1 MLEIRGEKAPA
12 HRRSPAFG
20 GRYSPYL
27 GTVAGARFV
36 DCRTQPSPMMIAP
49 PLNGGPVFAGK
60 SGRNTAN
67 ACEANAM
74 KTIMVAA
81 AHFMLGALI
90 RIRQHDK

>member
-1 MLEIRGEKAPA
+1 M
-12 HRRSPAFG
+12 H
-20 GRYSPYL
+20 SPYL
-27 GTVAGARFV
+27 GAVADARSAEGW
-36 DCRTQPSPMMIAP
+36 TKPSPIMIAP

-67 ACEANAM
+67 ACEANVM

-81 AHFMLGALI
+81 AHFMMGALI